1 MWRPLKHYSVNPLT
15 PSFMT
20 RIVLTT
26 AFLAATLVAS
36 AAPKTLSYKTDVV
49 VDGQYTEW
57 TSPLPMTNKRTGLNF
72 DVANDDRH
80 LYLFLRV
87 TDKAVQRQI
96 VSNGFELWINADGKK
111 KKTTGITYPLPLEDE
126 PATTT
131 QAPAGGST
139 PAATTRGTNAGPQ
152 GNRGSRGGSG
162 RNPWDMFGNQNE
174 DADRF
179 VISRDM
185 ILQGF
190 LIENG
195 QQPAKGS
202 EIKTAITLDYDG
214 AMLYEIAIPF
224 NTFLKERL
232 DSDDIKRTFAI
243 CFLVK
248 KPSSDSPTGQMMRM
262 GRSMGYMGPAM
273 GPMGVSV
280 EERRFWLKVKPAIQ

>member
-1 MWRPLKHYSVNPLT
+1 
-15 PSFMT
+15 MT
-20 RIVLTT
+20 RIILTT
-26 AFLAATLVAS
+26 ALLAATLLVS
-36 AAPKTLSYKTDVV
+36 AAPQTLPYKTDVV

-72 DVANDDRH
+72 AIANDNRH

-87 TDKAVQRQI
+87 TDKAIQRQI

-111 KKTTGITYPLPLEDE
+111 KKTTGITYPLPLKEE
-126 PATTT
+126 ETAAA
-131 QAPAGGST
+131 QQPAG
-139 PAATTRGTNAGPQ
+139 TTRAASATGNNAGSQ
-152 GNRGSRGGSG
+152 TNRGNRGGSN

-202 EIKTAITLDYDG
+202 DVKTAITLDADG

-232 DSDDIKRTFAI
+232 DSDDAKRTFAI

-248 KPSSDSPTGQMMRM
+248 KPDSNSSTGQMMRM
-262 GRSMGYMGPAM
+262 GRSMGM
-273 GPMGVSV
+273 GPMGSPMGPMGTSV
-280 EERRFWLKVKPAIQ
+280 EERRYWFKVKPAIE